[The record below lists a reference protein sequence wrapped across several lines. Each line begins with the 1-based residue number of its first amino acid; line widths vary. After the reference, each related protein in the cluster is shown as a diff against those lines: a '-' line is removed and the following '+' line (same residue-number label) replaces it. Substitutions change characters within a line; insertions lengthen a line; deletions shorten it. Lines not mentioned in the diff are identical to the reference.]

1 MTYTMGRRRFLR
13 VGAAGAGLV
22 GTGGLSAFLAA
33 CGSSSSS
40 STSGATT
47 TVGPTGAAS
56 GSTTVAP
63 GSFGTINFQLSWIE
77 NDEFSGEYL
86 AATRGYYTAQ
96 GFAAVNLLA
105 GGPNVTQDAVVAS
118 GKAFSG
124 ISSPDITAAAIN
136 QGADLIIVGAQYQ
149 KNPFAIM
156 SLASSPIHNPQE
168 MIGKKIGVQST
179 NEAVWQSFL
188 KANNIAPSKVH
199 EVPVQFDP
207 TPLTTHT
214 VDGWFSFITNE
225 PNLLKVKGFDTYT
238 FLLNDYNYPLV
249 SETYMVQKSALTG
262 TTRDKL
268 KAFLRAEIM
277 GWHDSIADPAAG
289 PHLAVTKY
297 GKSLGLNEAEQTL
310 ESTAQNKLILTPETM
325 TSGIFTIAPTSIADS
340 IHTLGLGGITIA
352 ASKLFDTSVIDEIYQ
367 ENPELKTA
375 PAPGSASTSASTSPT
390 TA

>member
-1 MTYTMGRRRFLR
+1 MAYTMDRRRFLR

-22 GTGGLSAFLAA
+22 GTGGISALLAA
-33 CGSSSSS
+33 CGSSSKS

-47 TVGPTGAAS
+47 TLGTTPATSGPTTMAPAS
-56 GSTTVAP
+56 Y
-63 GSFGTINFQLSWIE
+63 GTINFQLSWIE

-96 GFAAVNLLA
+96 GFSAVNLLA

-188 KANNIAPSKVH
+188 KANNIAPSKIH

-249 SETYMVQKSALTG
+249 SETFMVQKSALTG

-268 KAFLRAEIM
+268 KAFLTAEIM

-297 GKSLGLNEAEQTL
+297 GKTLGLDQAEQTL
-310 ESTAQNKLILTPETM
+310 ESMAQNKLILTPESATN
-325 TSGIFTIAPTSIADS
+325 GIFTISPTAIAAS
-340 IHTLGLGGITIA
+340 IHTLGLGGITITA
-352 ASKLFDTSVIDEIYQ
+352 PKLFDTSVIDEVYQ
-367 ENPELKTA
+367 EHPELKTS
-375 PAPGSASTSASTSPT
+375 PAPGSASTSTTPT